1 MAKKQENK
9 SFSKG
14 SKGKNL
20 GIEKSIPRQRDKRNK
35 GKNKKK
41 EQQTKTEGQ
50 KSHLKGMRALRK
62 EEAIKNKDSEWD
74 KTRQIF
80 FQSNRD

>member
-41 EQQTKTEGQ
+41 EQQTKTEG
-50 KSHLKGMRALRK
+50 
-62 EEAIKNKDSEWD
+62 
-74 KTRQIF
+74 
-80 FQSNRD
+80 